1 MAIFLLSFAGMGFYL
16 LILPTTASH
25 TTAESSF
32 LIDRCRANGIRIIFA
47 EEIKSRYRESQGV
60 FHSVFIVTPVS
71 IHYSP

>member
-1 MAIFLLSFAGMGFYL
+1 MAIFPFSFAEMGFYL

-32 LIDRCRANGIRIIFA
+32 LIDRWRSNEIRIIFA
-47 EEIKSRYRESQGV
+47 EEIKSGYRESQGV

-71 IHYSP
+71 TRYSP